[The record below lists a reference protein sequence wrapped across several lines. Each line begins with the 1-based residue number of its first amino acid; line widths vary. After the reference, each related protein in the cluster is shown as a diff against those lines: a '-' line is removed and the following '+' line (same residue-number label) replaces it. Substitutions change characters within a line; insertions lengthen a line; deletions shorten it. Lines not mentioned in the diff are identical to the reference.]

1 MNIVEAEMMERA
13 LNIEDTE
20 DAMDDSIDELDD
32 IAIGE
37 VEDEEQPASF
47 SEESSQSQ
55 VPADSD
61 RVDEKTDPVSLY
73 LRDIGSTPVL
83 TREREVQLGMQ
94 MEQGLEEYLDSVIA
108 SPYAVRQV
116 LQLAEEIK
124 SNVTPLGRVLMAG
137 DDGEAFDEAV
147 ERRRFLKGVTV
158 LRGLVR
164 EKKRIQAELG
174 RKKTSQ
180 KRRVALEA
188 DLARKETRIVDTVK
202 GLRLSKEW
210 IDDIGEELKE
220 SHRTIVKLQAR
231 ARSHTRGNAAKQ
243 IAEELKAVED
253 AHECSA
259 DDIARQVEAIT
270 AAEFKASSAKKILI
284 EANLRLVVSLA
295 KKYGNRGLQFLDLIQ
310 EGNVG
315 LMRAAEK
322 FDYRLGYRFSTYAG
336 WWIRQSITR
345 GIIDSAPTIRIPVHM
360 IETRNKLIRAHR
372 SLHRKLGRD
381 PQPDEV
387 AAEMGLTA
395 DEIRRLMR
403 IVKEPVS
410 LETPMGDDEE
420 SRLGDFVEDKHIPKP
435 LEQTIHANLRDKVKR
450 VLATL
455 PPREEAV
462 LRFRFGIGEVRD
474 YTLEELGERFSLTR
488 ERIRQIEQRALR
500 KLRTAVAGLNL
511 QD

>member
-1 MNIVEAEMMERA
+1 MMERA

-20 DAMDDSIDELDD
+20 EAMDDSIDELDD
-32 IAIGE
+32 ISIGE
-37 VEDEEQPASF
+37 VEEEERSASF
-47 SEESSQSQ
+47 SEGSPQSP
-55 VPADSD
+55 VPVDSD

-73 LRDIGSTPVL
+73 LRDIGSTPLL

-94 MEQGLEEYLDSVIA
+94 MEQGQDEYIASVLA
-108 SPYAVRQV
+108 SPYTVRRV
-116 LQLAEEIK
+116 LDLAERIK
-124 SNVTPLGRVLMAG
+124 KNETGLDRVLMLD
-137 DDGEAFDEAV
+137 DDGTAFDETT
-147 ERRRFLKGVTV
+147 ERRRFLKGINV
-158 LRGLVR
+158 LRGLVEDQRRIRR
-164 EKKRIQAELG
+164 EIARKR
-174 RKKTSQ
+174 TSQ
-180 KRRVALEA
+180 KRRVVLEA
-188 DLARKETRIVDTVK
+188 DLGKKENRIIDSVK

-210 IDDIGEELKE
+210 IDEVGETLKE
-220 SHRTIVKLQAR
+220 SHRAIVELREQAR
-231 ARSHTRGNAAKQ
+231 THTRGNAAKR
-243 IAEELKAVED
+243 IAAGIQAVED
-253 AHECSA
+253 ALETTA
-259 DDIARQVEAIT
+259 ADIACQVEAID
-270 AAEFKASSAKKILI
+270 AAEYKASSAKKVLI

-372 SLHRKLGRD
+372 SLHRKLGRE

-387 AAEMGLTA
+387 ATEMGLTT

-420 SRLGDFVEDKHIPKP
+420 SRLGDFVEDKHISKP
-435 LEQTIHANLRDKVKR
+435 LDQTIHANLRDKVKR

-500 KLRTAVAGLNL
+500 KLRTAVAELNL

>member
-1 MNIVEAEMMERA
+1 
-13 LNIEDTE
+13 
-20 DAMDDSIDELDD
+20 MDDSIDELDD
-32 IAIGE
+32 IPMGE
-37 VEDEEQPASF
+37 VEDEEQAASF
-47 SEESSQSQ
+47 SEESPQSP
-55 VPADSD
+55 VPVDSD
-61 RVDEKTDPVSLY
+61 RMDEKTDPVSLY
-73 LRDIGSTPVL
+73 LRDIGSTPLL
-83 TREREVQLGMQ
+83 TREREVQLGKQ
-94 MEQGLEEYLDSVIA
+94 MEQGQEEYIDSVIA
-108 SPYAVRQV
+108 SPLALRRV
-116 LQLAEEIK
+116 LDLAEEVK
-124 SNVTPLGRVLMAG
+124 KNETSLERVLMAG
-137 DDGEAFDEAV
+137 DDGEAFDMGV
-147 ERRRFLKGVTV
+147 ERPRFRKGVAD
-158 LRGLVR
+158 LRRLVR
-164 EKKRIQAELG
+164 ERQRMQAELA
-174 RKKTSQ
+174 RKRTSQ
-180 KRRVALEA
+180 KRRKELETALGKKRA
-188 DLARKETRIVDTVK
+188 RIVAAMK

-210 IDDIGEELKE
+210 IDDVAASLKE
-220 SHRTIVKLQAR
+220 SHRTIVKLREQAR
-231 ARSHTRGNAAKQ
+231 IHTRGNAAERAA
-243 IAEELKAVED
+243 AEWKAVEN
-253 AHECSA
+253 ATGSSA
-259 DDIARQVEAIT
+259 EEVARHVAAIN
-270 AAEFKASSAKKILI
+270 AAEFKASSAKKVLI

-372 SLHRKLGRD
+372 SLHRKLGRE

-387 AAEMGLTA
+387 AAEMGLTT

-420 SRLGDFVEDKHIPKP
+420 SRLGDFVEDKHVPKP

-500 KLRTAVAGLNL
+500 KLRSAVAGLNL
-511 QD
+511 QE

>member
-1 MNIVEAEMMERA
+1 MMERA
-13 LNIEDTE
+13 LNIEDNE

-37 VEDEEQPASF
+37 VDEEEQPANF
-47 SEESSQSQ
+47 SEESSPSQ
-55 VPADSD
+55 VPVDND
-61 RVDEKTDPVSLY
+61 RVDDKTDPVSLY
-73 LRDIGSTPVL
+73 LRDIGSTPLL

-94 MEQGLEEYLDSVIA
+94 MEEGQEEYIASVIA
-108 SPYAVRQV
+108 APYTVRRV
-116 LQLAEEIK
+116 LDLAEEVKRNEI
-124 SNVTPLGRVLMAG
+124 PLSRVLVAG
-137 DDGEAFDEAV
+137 DDGEAFDETA

-164 EKKRIQAELG
+164 ERERMQAEMA
-174 RKKTSQ
+174 RKRTSQ
-180 KRRVALEA
+180 KRRAALTV
-188 DLARKETRIVDTVK
+188 DLDKKRVRIIDTVK

-210 IDDIGEELKE
+210 IDDIGVSLKE
-220 SHRTIVKLQAR
+220 SHQTLVELARQASTH
-231 ARSHTRGNAAKQ
+231 ARGNAAKR
-243 IAEELKAVED
+243 ISADIEAVEVSLGST
-253 AHECSA
+253 AA
-259 DDIARQVEAIT
+259 DIASQVQAIT
-270 AAEFKASSAKKILI
+270 AAEYKAASAKKILI

-372 SLHRKLGRD
+372 SLHRKLGRE

-420 SRLGDFVEDKHIPKP
+420 SRLGDFVEDKHVPKP
-435 LEQTIHANLRDKVKR
+435 LEETIHANLRDKVKKA
-450 VLATL
+450 LATL

-462 LRFRFGIGEVRD
+462 LRYRFGIGEVRD

-500 KLRTAVAGLNL
+500 KLRTTVAGFNL

>member
-1 MNIVEAEMMERA
+1 MMERA

-32 IAIGE
+32 VAINE

-47 SEESSQSQ
+47 SEESAPSQ
-55 VPADSD
+55 VPVDSD

-73 LRDIGSTPVL
+73 LRDIGSTPLL

-94 MEQGLEEYLDSVIA
+94 MEQGQEEYIDSVIA
-108 SPYAVRQV
+108 SPFTVRQV
-116 LQLAEEIK
+116 LDLAEEIK
-124 SNVTPLGRVLMAG
+124 RNETPLDRVLMAG

-164 EKKRIQAELG
+164 ERKRIQAELG

-180 KRRVALEA
+180 KRRATLEV
-188 DLARKETRIVDTVK
+188 DLAKKQTRIIDVVK
-202 GLRLSKEW
+202 ALRLSKEW
-210 IDDIGEELKE
+210 IDDIGTDLKE
-220 SHRTIVKLQAR
+220 SHRTVVTLQAQ
-231 ARSHTRGNAAKQ
+231 AHSHTRGNAAKQ
-243 IAEELKAVED
+243 VAAEIKAIED
-253 AHECSA
+253 AHESSA
-259 DDIARQVEAIT
+259 EDLARQVEAIT
-270 AAEFKASSAKKILI
+270 EAEFKASSAKKILI

-336 WWIRQSITR
+336 WWIRPSITR

-387 AAEMGLTA
+387 AAEMGLTT

-435 LEQTIHANLRDKVKR
+435 LEQTIHANLRDRVKKY
-450 VLATL
+450 LATL

-500 KLRTAVAGLNL
+500 KLRTAVGLDL

>member
-1 MNIVEAEMMERA
+1 MMERA

-32 IAIGE
+32 VAINE

-47 SEESSQSQ
+47 SEESAPSH
-55 VPADSD
+55 VPVDSD

-73 LRDIGSTPVL
+73 LRDIGSTPLL

-94 MEQGLEEYLDSVIA
+94 MEQGQEEYIDSVIA
-108 SPYAVRQV
+108 SPFTVRQV
-116 LQLAEEIK
+116 LDLAEEIK
-124 SNVTPLGRVLMAG
+124 RNETPLDRVLMAG
-137 DDGEAFDEAV
+137 DDGEAFDEAI

-164 EKKRIQAELG
+164 ERQRIQAELG
-174 RKKTSQ
+174 RKRTSQ
-180 KRRVALEA
+180 KRRVTLEA
-188 DLARKETRIVDTVK
+188 DLAKKQTRIIDTVK
-202 GLRLSKEW
+202 ALRLSKEW
-210 IDDIGEELKE
+210 IDDIGANLKE
-220 SHRTIVKLQAR
+220 SHRTVVKLQAQ

-243 IAEELKAVED
+243 IAAEITAIEN
-253 AHECSA
+253 AHESSA
-259 DDIARQVEAIT
+259 EDLARQVEAIT
-270 AAEFKASSAKKILI
+270 EAEFKASSAKKILI

-387 AAEMGLTA
+387 AVEMGLTTE
-395 DEIRRLMR
+395 EIRRLMR

-435 LEQTIHANLRDKVKR
+435 LEQTIHANLRDRVKKY
-450 VLATL
+450 LATL

-500 KLRTAVAGLNL
+500 KLRTAVGPDL

>member
-1 MNIVEAEMMERA
+1 MMERA

-20 DAMDDSIDELDD
+20 DAMEDSIELDD
-32 IAIGE
+32 ISIGE
-37 VEDEEQPASF
+37 VEEEERTATF
-47 SEESSQSQ
+47 SEEAPQSQ
-55 VPADSD
+55 APVDND

-73 LRDIGSTPVL
+73 LRDIGSTPLL

-94 MEQGLEEYLDSVIA
+94 MEQGQEEYIASVIA
-108 SPYAVRQV
+108 SPYTVRRV
-116 LQLAEEIK
+116 LALAEEIK
-124 SNVTPLGRVLMAG
+124 RNETRLERVLMVDG
-137 DDGEAFDEAV
+137 DGEGFDETT
-147 ERRRFLKGVTV
+147 ERRRFLKGITV

-164 EKKRIQAELG
+164 DQQRMQAEIA

-180 KRRVALEA
+180 KRRAILET
-188 DLARKETRIVDTVK
+188 DLGKKETRITDTVK
-202 GLRLSKEW
+202 GLRLSKDW
-210 IDDIGEELKE
+210 IDDVGETLKE
-220 SHRTIVKLQAR
+220 SHRAIVELQGEAR
-231 ARSHTRGNAAKQ
+231 THTRGNAAKR
-243 IAEELKAVED
+243 IAEQIQAVEG
-253 AHECSA
+253 ALESSA
-259 DDIARQVEAIT
+259 ADIARQVEAIA
-270 AAEFKASSAKKILI
+270 AAEYKASSAKKVLI

-372 SLHRKLGRD
+372 SLHRKLGRE

-387 AAEMGLTA
+387 ATEMGLTT

-420 SRLGDFVEDKHIPKP
+420 SRLGDFVEDKHIARP
-435 LEQTIHANLRDKVKR
+435 LDQTIHANLRDKVKR

-500 KLRTAVAGLNL
+500 KLRTAVVGLNL

>member
-1 MNIVEAEMMERA
+1 MMERA

-32 IAIGE
+32 ISMGE
-37 VEDEEQPASF
+37 VEEEERSASF
-47 SEESSQSQ
+47 SEESPQSP
-55 VPADSD
+55 VPVDSD

-73 LRDIGSTPVL
+73 LRDIGSTPLL

-94 MEQGLEEYLDSVIA
+94 MEQGQDEYIASVLA
-108 SPYAVRQV
+108 SPYTVRRV
-116 LQLAEEIK
+116 LDLAERVKKNE
-124 SNVTPLGRVLMAG
+124 TGLDRVLMLD
-137 DDGEAFDEAV
+137 DDGAAFDETI
-147 ERRRFLKGVTV
+147 ERRRFLKGINA
-158 LRGLVR
+158 LRGLVEDR
-164 EKKRIQAELG
+164 KRIRKELA
-174 RKKTSQ
+174 RKRTSQ
-180 KRRVALEA
+180 KRRAVLEA
-188 DLARKETRIVDTVK
+188 DLGKKENRIIDAVK

-210 IDDIGEELKE
+210 IDEVGETLKE
-220 SHRTIVKLQAR
+220 SHRAIVELQEQAR
-231 ARSHTRGNAAKQ
+231 THTRGNAAKR
-243 IAEELKAVED
+243 IAAEIQAVED
-253 AHECSA
+253 ALESSA
-259 DDIARQVEAIT
+259 ADIACQVEGIN
-270 AAEFKASSAKKILI
+270 AAEYKASSAKRVLI

-372 SLHRKLGRD
+372 SLHRKLGRE

-387 AAEMGLTA
+387 AIEMGLTT

-420 SRLGDFVEDKHIPKP
+420 SRLGDFVEDKHIAKP
-435 LEQTIHANLRDKVKR
+435 LDQTIHANLRDKVKR

-500 KLRTAVAGLNL
+500 KLRTAVAELNL

>member
-1 MNIVEAEMMERA
+1 MERA

-20 DAMDDSIDELDD
+20 DAMDDSIDEIDD
-32 IAIGE
+32 VAIGE
-37 VEDEEQPASF
+37 VEDEEQTASF
-47 SEESSQSQ
+47 SEESPPSQAPVESER
-55 VPADSD
+55 A
-61 RVDEKTDPVSLY
+61 DEKTDPVSLY
-73 LRDIGSTPVL
+73 LRDIGSTPLL

-94 MEQGLEEYLDSVIA
+94 MEQGQAEYIDSVIA
-108 SPYAVRQV
+108 SPFAFRRV
-116 LQLAEEIK
+116 LDLAEEIK
-124 SNVTPLGRVLMAG
+124 GNETPLDRVLMAG
-137 DDGEAFDEAV
+137 DDKEAFDETI

-158 LRGLVR
+158 LRGLVK
-164 EKKRIQAELG
+164 EQKRIQGEIALK
-174 RKKTSQ
+174 RTSQ
-180 KRRVALEA
+180 KRRGTLEA
-188 DLARKETRIVDTVK
+188 DLIKKQTRIIDAVK
-202 GLRLSKEW
+202 ALHLSKEW
-210 IDDIGEELKE
+210 IDDIGENLKE
-220 SHRTIVKLQAR
+220 SHRTIGRLQAQ
-231 ARSHTRGNAAKQ
+231 ARSHTRGNLAKQ
-243 IAEELKAVED
+243 IAAEMEAIEE
-253 AHECSA
+253 AHESSA
-259 DDIARQVEAIT
+259 ADIARQVAAIT
-270 AAEFKASSAKKILI
+270 AAEYKASSAKKILI

-387 AAEMGLTA
+387 AAEMGLTT

>member
-1 MNIVEAEMMERA
+1 MMERA

-20 DAMDDSIDELDD
+20 DAMEDSIELDD
-32 IAIGE
+32 ISIGE
-37 VEDEEQPASF
+37 VEEEERTATF
-47 SEESSQSQ
+47 SEEAPQSQ
-55 VPADSD
+55 TPVDND

-73 LRDIGSTPVL
+73 LRDIGSTPLL

-94 MEQGLEEYLDSVIA
+94 MEQGQEEYIASVIA
-108 SPYAVRQV
+108 SPYTVRRV
-116 LQLAEEIK
+116 LALAEEIK
-124 SNVTPLGRVLMAG
+124 RNETRLERVLMVDG
-137 DDGEAFDEAV
+137 DGEGFDETT
-147 ERRRFLKGVTV
+147 ERRRFLKGITV

-164 EKKRIQAELG
+164 DQQRMQAEIA

-180 KRRVALEA
+180 KRRAILET
-188 DLARKETRIVDTVK
+188 DLGKKETRITDTVK
-202 GLRLSKEW
+202 GLRLSKDW
-210 IDDIGEELKE
+210 IDDVGETLKE
-220 SHRTIVKLQAR
+220 SHRAIVELQGEAR
-231 ARSHTRGNAAKQ
+231 THTRGNAAKR
-243 IAEELKAVED
+243 IAEQIQAVEG
-253 AHECSA
+253 ALESSA
-259 DDIARQVEAIT
+259 ADIARQVEAIA
-270 AAEFKASSAKKILI
+270 AAEYKASSAKKVLI

-372 SLHRKLGRD
+372 SLHRKLGRE

-387 AAEMGLTA
+387 ATEMGLTT

-420 SRLGDFVEDKHIPKP
+420 SRLGDFVEDKHIARP
-435 LEQTIHANLRDKVKR
+435 LDQTIHANLRDKVKR

-500 KLRTAVAGLNL
+500 KLRTAVVGLNL

>member
-1 MNIVEAEMMERA
+1 MMERA

-20 DAMDDSIDELDD
+20 DAMDDSIGELDD

-37 VEDEEQPASF
+37 VEEEEQPATF
-47 SEESSQSQ
+47 PEESSPAQ
-55 VPADSD
+55 VPVDTE
-61 RVDEKTDPVSLY
+61 RVDDKTDPVSLY
-73 LRDIGSTPVL
+73 LRDIGSTPLL

-94 MEQGLEEYLDSVIA
+94 MEEGQDEYVASVIA
-108 SPYAVRQV
+108 APYTVQRV
-116 LQLAEEIK
+116 LDLAEKIK
-124 SNVTPLGRVLMAG
+124 ADETPLNRVLMAG
-137 DDGEAFDEAV
+137 DDGEAFDETA

-158 LRGLVR
+158 MRGLVR
-164 EKKRIQAELG
+164 ERERMQAEMA
-174 RKKTSQ
+174 RKRTSQ
-180 KRRVALEA
+180 KRRAALA
-188 DLARKETRIVDTVK
+188 VDLDKKCARVIDTVK
-202 GLRLSKEW
+202 GLRLAKEW
-210 IDDIGEELKE
+210 IDEVGVSLKE
-220 SHRTIVKLQAR
+220 SHRTLSELAER
-231 ARSHTRGNAAKQ
+231 ARTHTRGSAAKR
-243 IAEELKAVED
+243 IAAEIEAVE
-253 AHECSA
+253 ESLGSSA
-259 DDIARQVEAIT
+259 ADIARQVEAIT
-270 AAEFKASSAKKILI
+270 AAEHKAASAKKILI

-372 SLHRKLGRD
+372 SLHRKLGRE
-381 PQPDEV
+381 PQPDEL
-387 AAEMGLTA
+387 ATEMGQTA
-395 DEIRRLMR
+395 EEIRRLMR

-420 SRLGDFVEDKHIPKP
+420 SRLGDFVEDKHVPKP
-435 LEQTIHANLRDKVKR
+435 LDETIQANLRDKVKKA
-450 VLATL
+450 LATL

-462 LRFRFGIGEVRD
+462 LRYRFGIGEVRD

-500 KLRTAVAGLNL
+500 KLRATVSGLNL
-511 QD
+511 DD

>member
-1 MNIVEAEMMERA
+1 MEDSMDQLDNIPMEEIDEETEIVSFTDESAQEQTTTEAER
-13 LNIEDTE
+13 L
-20 DAMDDSIDELDD
+20 
-32 IAIGE
+32 
-37 VEDEEQPASF
+37 
-47 SEESSQSQ
+47 
-55 VPADSD
+55 
-61 RVDEKTDPVSLY
+61 DEKTDPVSLY
-73 LRDIGSTPVL
+73 LRDIGSTPLL

-94 MEQGLEEYLDSVIA
+94 MEEGQQEYVNCVISSPIALQRVLALGESIKKDPTILGEVLE
-108 SPYAVRQV
+108 
-116 LQLAEEIK
+116 AEE
-124 SNVTPLGRVLMAG
+124 G
-137 DDGEAFDEAV
+137 DVVDEEV
-147 ERRRFLKGVTV
+147 ERRRFLKSIATLRAVIRSTDRMKAELAQTRLPQKRESALEV
-158 LRGLVR
+158 SFAKKREKLTETIRGL
-164 EKKRIQAELG
+164 
-174 RKKTSQ
+174 
-180 KRRVALEA
+180 
-188 DLARKETRIVDTVK
+188 
-202 GLRLSKEW
+202 GLCRAW
-210 IDDIGEELKE
+210 IDNIADVLKE
-220 SHRTIVKLQAR
+220 SHKTLVELERTRRTR
-231 ARSHTRGNAAKQ
+231 ARGAARIRIDEDIKRIEAELEASAQ
-243 IAEELKAVED
+243 EIAGVVK
-253 AHECSA
+253 S
-259 DDIARQVEAIT
+259 IG
-270 AAEFKASSAKKILI
+270 AAEAKASSAKKILI

-372 SLHRKLGRD
+372 SLHRKLGRE

-387 AAEMGLTA
+387 ATEMGLTTE
-395 DEIRRLMR
+395 EIRRLMR

-420 SRLGDFVEDKHIPKP
+420 SRLGDFVEDKHIAKP
-435 LEQTIHANLRDKVKR
+435 LDETIHSNLRDKVKR

-500 KLRTAVAGLNL
+500 KLRTAAVGLNL
-511 QD
+511 HG

>member
-1 MNIVEAEMMERA
+1 MMERA

-32 IAIGE
+32 VAINE

-47 SEESSQSQ
+47 SEESAPSQ
-55 VPADSD
+55 VPVDSD

-73 LRDIGSTPVL
+73 LRDIGSTPLL

-94 MEQGLEEYLDSVIA
+94 MEQGQEEYIDSVIA
-108 SPYAVRQV
+108 SPFTVRQV
-116 LQLAEEIK
+116 LDLAEEIK
-124 SNVTPLGRVLMAG
+124 RNETPLDRVLMAG

-164 EKKRIQAELG
+164 ERKRIQAELG

-180 KRRVALEA
+180 KRRVTLEA
-188 DLARKETRIVDTVK
+188 DLAKKQTRIIDVVK
-202 GLRLSKEW
+202 ALRLSKEW
-210 IDDIGEELKE
+210 IDDIGTDLKE
-220 SHRTIVKLQAR
+220 SHRTVVTLRAQAH
-231 ARSHTRGNAAKQ
+231 SHTRGNAARQ
-243 IAEELKAVED
+243 VAAEIKAIED
-253 AHECSA
+253 AHESSA
-259 DDIARQVEAIT
+259 EDLARQVEAIT
-270 AAEFKASSAKKILI
+270 EAEFKASSAKKILI

-387 AAEMGLTA
+387 AAEMGLTT

-435 LEQTIHANLRDKVKR
+435 LEQTIHANLRDRVKKY
-450 VLATL
+450 LATL

-500 KLRTAVAGLNL
+500 KLRTAVGLDL

>member
-1 MNIVEAEMMERA
+1 
-13 LNIEDTE
+13 
-20 DAMDDSIDELDD
+20 MDDSIEQFDNISMDEMDD
-32 IAIGE
+32 DSE
-37 VEDEEQPASF
+37 VASF
-47 SEESSQSQ
+47 TDESSQDQ
-55 VPADSD
+55 TPVETE
-61 RVDEKTDPVSLY
+61 RLDEKTDPVSLY
-73 LRDIGSTPVL
+73 LRDIGSTPLL

-94 MEQGLEEYLDSVIA
+94 MEEGQQEYVTSVIS
-108 SPYAVRQV
+108 SPIALR
-116 LQLAEEIK
+116 
-124 SNVTPLGRVLMAG
+124 RVLELGESIKKDATILKDLIET
-137 DDGEAFDEAV
+137 DDGEVVDEEA
-147 ERRRFLKGVTV
+147 ERRRFLKSITALKVTTKAAERV
-158 LRGLVR
+158 
-164 EKKRIQAELG
+164 QAELASK
-174 RKKTSQ
+174 RTSQ
-180 KRRVALEA
+180 KRRETLE
-188 DLARKETRIVDTVK
+188 LN
-202 GLRLSKEW
+202 LSKKQEKVVENILGMGLSKAW
-210 IDDIGEELKE
+210 IDKVAEEIKTSHSRLAKLKQSSRSRARGAAKKQIEEELQQIETDLE
-220 SHRTIVKLQAR
+220 SSVSEIEGYVR
-231 ARSHTRGNAAKQ
+231 AIEAAEGKASAAKQ
-243 IAEELKAVED
+243 
-253 AHECSA
+253 
-259 DDIARQVEAIT
+259 
-270 AAEFKASSAKKILI
+270 ILI

-372 SLHRKLGRD
+372 SLHRKLGRE

-387 AAEMGLTA
+387 ASEMGLTT

-420 SRLGDFVEDKHIPKP
+420 SRLGDFVEDKHIAKP
-435 LEQTIHANLRDKVKR
+435 LDETIHSNLRDKVKR

-500 KLRTAVAGLNL
+500 KLRTAAVGLNL
-511 QD
+511 QE

>member
-1 MNIVEAEMMERA
+1 MMERA

-20 DAMDDSIDELDD
+20 DAMEDSIELDD
-32 IAIGE
+32 ISIGE
-37 VEDEEQPASF
+37 VEEEERTATF
-47 SEESSQSQ
+47 SEEAPQSQ
-55 VPADSD
+55 APVDND

-73 LRDIGSTPVL
+73 LRDIGSTPLL

-94 MEQGLEEYLDSVIA
+94 MEQGQEEYIASVIA
-108 SPYAVRQV
+108 SPYTVRRV
-116 LQLAEEIK
+116 LALAEEIK
-124 SNVTPLGRVLMAG
+124 RNETRLERVLMVDG
-137 DDGEAFDEAV
+137 DGEGFDETT
-147 ERRRFLKGVTV
+147 ERRRFLKGITV

-164 EKKRIQAELG
+164 DQQRMQAEIA
-174 RKKTSQ
+174 RKRTSQ
-180 KRRVALEA
+180 KRRAILET
-188 DLARKETRIVDTVK
+188 DLGKKETRITDTVK
-202 GLRLSKEW
+202 GLRLSKDW
-210 IDDIGEELKE
+210 IDDVGETLKE
-220 SHRTIVKLQAR
+220 SHRAIVELQGEAR
-231 ARSHTRGNAAKQ
+231 THTRGNAAKR
-243 IAEELKAVED
+243 IAEQIQAVEG
-253 AHECSA
+253 ALESSA
-259 DDIARQVEAIT
+259 ADIARQVEAIA
-270 AAEFKASSAKKILI
+270 AAEYKASSAKKVLI

-372 SLHRKLGRD
+372 SLHRKLGRE

-387 AAEMGLTA
+387 ATEMGLTT

-420 SRLGDFVEDKHIPKP
+420 SRLGDFVEDKHIARP
-435 LEQTIHANLRDKVKR
+435 LDQTIHANLRDKVKR

-500 KLRTAVAGLNL
+500 KLRTAVVGLNL

>member
-1 MNIVEAEMMERA
+1 M
-13 LNIEDTE
+13 
-20 DAMDDSIDELDD
+20 
-32 IAIGE
+32 
-37 VEDEEQPASF
+37 
-47 SEESSQSQ
+47 
-55 VPADSD
+55 
-61 RVDEKTDPVSLY
+61 KTLH
-73 LRDIGSTPVL
+73 
-83 TREREVQLGMQ
+83 
-94 MEQGLEEYLDSVIA
+94 
-108 SPYAVRQV
+108 
-116 LQLAEEIK
+116 
-124 SNVTPLGRVLMAG
+124 
-137 DDGEAFDEAV
+137 
-147 ERRRFLKGVTV
+147 
-158 LRGLVR
+158 
-164 EKKRIQAELG
+164 
-174 RKKTSQ
+174 
-180 KRRVALEA
+180 
-188 DLARKETRIVDTVK
+188 
-202 GLRLSKEW
+202 LSKEW
-210 IDDIGEELKE
+210 IDDIGTNLKE
-220 SHRTIVKLQAR
+220 SHRTMVRLQAE
-231 ARSHTRGNAAKQ
+231 ARSHTRGNAARQ
-243 IAEELKAVED
+243 IAAEMAAIEEARES
-253 AHECSA
+253 SA
-259 DDIARQVEAIT
+259 ADLARQVAAIA

-387 AAEMGLTA
+387 AAEMGLTT

-420 SRLGDFVEDKHIPKP
+420 SRLGDFVEDKHIAKP

-500 KLRTAVAGLNL
+500 KLRSAVAGLNI

>member
-1 MNIVEAEMMERA
+1 MMERA

-20 DAMDDSIDELDD
+20 DAMDESIDELDD
-32 IAIGE
+32 IPISE
-37 VEDEEQPASF
+37 VGDEGQSASL
-47 SEESSQSQ
+47 SEEPSPSQ
-55 VPADSD
+55 VPAESE

-73 LRDIGSTPVL
+73 LRDIGSTPLL

-94 MEQGLEEYLDSVIA
+94 MEQGQEEYIDSVIA
-108 SPYAVRQV
+108 SPFTVRQV
-116 LQLAEEIK
+116 IDLAEAVKKNE
-124 SNVTPLGRVLMAG
+124 TPVDSVLMAG
-137 DDGEAFDEAV
+137 DDGEAFDETI
-147 ERRRFLKGVTV
+147 ERRRFLRGVTV
-158 LRGLVR
+158 VRRLVR
-164 EKKRIQAELG
+164 EQQKIQGEIRL
-174 RKKTSQ
+174 KKTSQ
-180 KRRVALEA
+180 KRRTALAA
-188 DLARKETRIVDTVK
+188 DLAKKEARISDTVK
-202 GLRLSKEW
+202 ALRLAKEW
-210 IDDIGEELKE
+210 IDEIGTDLKE
-220 SHRTIVKLQAR
+220 SHQTIVKLQEQ
-231 ARSHTRGNAAKQ
+231 ARSRTRGNAAKQ
-243 IAEELKAVED
+243 TAAELKAIED
-253 AHECSA
+253 AHESSA

-270 AAEFKASSAKKILI
+270 AAEYKASSAKKILI

-360 IETRNKLIRAHR
+360 IETRNKLIRANR
-372 SLHRKLGRD
+372 SLHRKLGRE

-387 AAEMGLTA
+387 AVEMGLTT

-435 LEQTIHANLRDKVKR
+435 LEETIQANLRDKVTK
-450 VLATL
+450 VLASL

-462 LRFRFGIGEVRD
+462 LRYRFGIGEVRD
-474 YTLEELGERFSLTR
+474 YTLEELGDKFKLTR

-500 KLRTAVAGLNL
+500 KLRTAVTGLNL
-511 QD
+511 RD

>member
-1 MNIVEAEMMERA
+1 MIEMERA
-13 LNIEDTE
+13 AKVDETGDT
-20 DAMDDSIDELDD
+20 MDDSIEQFDSISMDDMDED
-32 IAIGE
+32 
-37 VEDEEQPASF
+37 
-47 SEESSQSQ
+47 SEISSYSDESSQEQ
-55 VPADSD
+55 NAVETE
-61 RVDEKTDPVSLY
+61 RLDEKTDPVSLY
-73 LRDIGSTPVL
+73 LRDIGSTPLL

-94 MEQGLEEYLDSVIA
+94 MEEGQQEYISSVIS
-108 SPYAVRQV
+108 SPVALR
-116 LQLAEEIK
+116 
-124 SNVTPLGRVLMAG
+124 RVLEL
-137 DDGEAFDEAV
+137 GEAIRKDAAVLSEVLESEDGQVFDEEV
-147 ERRRFLKGVTV
+147 ERRRFLKSVTA
-158 LRGLVR
+158 LKATARAAERARAELER
-164 EKKRIQAELG
+164 KRISQARKATLEANLAKKRKKLAEDILG
-174 RKKTSQ
+174 MGLSKAWIDTIADSLKQSHHRLVELKKTRARGS
-180 KRRVALEA
+180 
-188 DLARKETRIVDTVK
+188 ARKQV
-202 GLRLSKEW
+202 
-210 IDDIGEELKE
+210 EE
-220 SHRTIVKLQAR
+220 
-231 ARSHTRGNAAKQ
+231 
-243 IAEELKAVED
+243 
-253 AHECSA
+253 
-259 DDIARQVEAIT
+259 DIARIETELEASIEEIEACVEAIK
-270 AAEFKASSAKKILI
+270 AAETKASTAKKILI

-372 SLHRKLGRD
+372 SLHRKLGRE

-387 AAEMGLTA
+387 ASEMGLTT

-420 SRLGDFVEDKHIPKP
+420 SRLGDFVEDKHIAKP
-435 LEQTIHANLRDKVKR
+435 LDQTIHSNLRDKVKR

-500 KLRTAVAGLNL
+500 KLRTAAVGLNL
-511 QD
+511 HE

>member
-1 MNIVEAEMMERA
+1 M
-13 LNIEDTE
+13 
-20 DAMDDSIDELDD
+20 
-32 IAIGE
+32 G
-37 VEDEEQPASF
+37 
-47 SEESSQSQ
+47 
-55 VPADSD
+55 
-61 RVDEKTDPVSLY
+61 
-73 LRDIGSTPVL
+73 
-83 TREREVQLGMQ
+83 
-94 MEQGLEEYLDSVIA
+94 
-108 SPYAVRQV
+108 
-116 LQLAEEIK
+116 
-124 SNVTPLGRVLMAG
+124 
-137 DDGEAFDEAV
+137 
-147 ERRRFLKGVTV
+147 
-158 LRGLVR
+158 
-164 EKKRIQAELG
+164 
-174 RKKTSQ
+174 
-180 KRRVALEA
+180 
-188 DLARKETRIVDTVK
+188 
-202 GLRLSKEW
+202 LSKAW
-210 IDDIGEELKE
+210 ID
-220 SHRTIVKLQAR
+220 
-231 ARSHTRGNAAKQ
+231 Q
-243 IAEELKAVED
+243 IAEKLKQSHYQMVEFKHNSRARGGARKQIEEDIQKIETEL
-253 AHECSA
+253 
-259 DDIARQVEAIT
+259 EAS
-270 AAEFKASSAKKILI
+270 AAEIGECIAAIEAAEAKASSAKKILI

-372 SLHRKLGRD
+372 SLHRKLGRE

-387 AAEMGLTA
+387 ASEMGLTT

-420 SRLGDFVEDKHIPKP
+420 SRLGDFVEDKHIAKP
-435 LEQTIHANLRDKVKR
+435 LDQTIHSNLRDKVKR

-500 KLRTAVAGLNL
+500 KLRTAAVGLNL
-511 QD
+511 HE

>member
-1 MNIVEAEMMERA
+1 MMERA

-32 IAIGE
+32 ISMGE
-37 VEDEEQPASF
+37 VDDEERSSSF
-47 SEESSQSQ
+47 SEESPQSP
-55 VPADSD
+55 VPVDSD

-73 LRDIGSTPVL
+73 LRDIGSTPLL

-94 MEQGLEEYLDSVIA
+94 MEQGQEEYIASVIA
-108 SPYAVRQV
+108 SPYTVLRVLELGEQVRNNETG
-116 LQLAEEIK
+116 LD
-124 SNVTPLGRVLMAG
+124 RVLMV
-137 DDGEAFDEAV
+137 DDGGDGFDETT
-147 ERRRFLKGVTV
+147 ERRRFLKGITV
-158 LRGLVR
+158 LRGLVG
-164 EKKRIQAELG
+164 EQKRIRKELA
-174 RKKTSQ
+174 RKRLSQ
-180 KRRVALEA
+180 KRQAMLEA
-188 DLARKETRIVDTVK
+188 DLGKKRARIIDTVK
-202 GLRLSKEW
+202 GLRLSKDW
-210 IDDIGEELKE
+210 IDDVGANLKE
-220 SHRTIVKLQAR
+220 SHRTIVDLQDQAR
-231 ARSHTRGNAAKQ
+231 THTRGNAAKR
-243 IAEELKAVED
+243 IAAEIAAIEEALESPAV
-253 AHECSA
+253 
-259 DDIARQVEAIT
+259 DIAGQVEAID
-270 AAEFKASSAKKILI
+270 AAEYKASSAKKVLI

-372 SLHRKLGRD
+372 SLHRKLGRE

-387 AAEMGLTA
+387 ATEMGLTT

-420 SRLGDFVEDKHIPKP
+420 SRLGDFVEDKHIAKP
-435 LEQTIHANLRDKVKR
+435 LDQTIHANLRDKVKR

>member
-1 MNIVEAEMMERA
+1 MMERA

-20 DAMDDSIDELDD
+20 EAMDDSIDELDD
-32 IAIGE
+32 ISMGE
-37 VEDEEQPASF
+37 VDEEERSASF
-47 SEESSQSQ
+47 SEESQQSH
-55 VPADSD
+55 VPVDSD

-73 LRDIGSTPVL
+73 LRDIGSTPLL

-94 MEQGLEEYLDSVIA
+94 MEQGQEEYIASVIA
-108 SPYAVRQV
+108 SPYTV
-116 LQLAEEIK
+116 LRVLNLAERIK
-124 SNVTPLGRVLMAG
+124 SNETALDRVLMVE
-137 DDGEAFDEAV
+137 DDGDAFDEAI
-147 ERRRFLKGVTV
+147 ERRRFLKGITV
-158 LRGLVR
+158 LRGLVADQ
-164 EKKRIQAELG
+164 KRIRKELA
-174 RKKTSQ
+174 RKRISQ
-180 KRRVALEA
+180 KRQALLEA
-188 DLARKETRIVDTVK
+188 DLAKKQARINDAVK

-210 IDDIGEELKE
+210 IDDVGASLKE
-220 SHRTIVKLQAR
+220 SHRTIVDLQDQAR
-231 ARSHTRGNAAKQ
+231 THTRGNAAKR
-243 IAEELKAVED
+243 IADEIAAIEETLES
-253 AHECSA
+253 SA
-259 DDIARQVEAIT
+259 ADIAGQVAAIN
-270 AAEFKASSAKKILI
+270 AAEYKASSAKKVLI

-372 SLHRKLGRD
+372 SLHRKLGRE

-387 AAEMGLTA
+387 AEEMGLTT

-435 LEQTIHANLRDKVKR
+435 LDQTIHANLRDKVKR

>member
-1 MNIVEAEMMERA
+1 MMERA

-37 VEDEEQPASF
+37 VEEEEQPASF
-47 SEESSQSQ
+47 SEESPPSQ
-55 VPADSD
+55 VPVDSD

-73 LRDIGSTPVL
+73 LRDIGSTPLL

-94 MEQGLEEYLDSVIA
+94 MEQGQEEYIDSVIA
-108 SPYAVRQV
+108 SPFAVRQV
-116 LQLAEEIK
+116 LDLAEKIK
-124 SNVTPLGRVLMAG
+124 SNETPLDRVLMAG
-137 DDGEAFDEAV
+137 DDREAFDETA

-158 LRGLVR
+158 VRGLV
-164 EKKRIQAELG
+164 KDQQRIQGELA
-174 RKKTSQ
+174 RKRTSQ
-180 KRRVALEA
+180 KRRATLAVDLGKKQARLIDAVKALH
-188 DLARKETRIVDTVK
+188 
-202 GLRLSKEW
+202 LSKDW
-210 IDDIGEELKE
+210 IDDVGESLKE
-220 SHRTIVKLQAR
+220 SHRALARLQAQ
-231 ARSHTRGNAAKQ
+231 ARSHTRGNAARQ
-243 IAEELKAVED
+243 MAAEIEAIEE
-253 AHECSA
+253 ARGSSA
-259 DDIARQVEAIT
+259 ADIAGQVAAIT
-270 AAEFKASSAKKILI
+270 AAEYKASSAKKILI

-387 AAEMGLTA
+387 ATEMGLTT

-462 LRFRFGIGEVRD
+462 LRYRFGIGEVRD

-500 KLRTAVAGLNL
+500 KLRSAVAGLNL

>member
-1 MNIVEAEMMERA
+1 MMERA

-20 DAMDDSIDELDD
+20 EAMEDSIELDD
-32 IAIGE
+32 ISIGE
-37 VEDEEQPASF
+37 VEEEERTATF
-47 SEESSQSQ
+47 SEEAPQSQ
-55 VPADSD
+55 APVDND

-73 LRDIGSTPVL
+73 LRDIGSTPLL

-94 MEQGLEEYLDSVIA
+94 MEQGQEEYIASVIA
-108 SPYAVRQV
+108 SPYTVRRV
-116 LQLAEEIK
+116 LALAEEIK
-124 SNVTPLGRVLMAG
+124 RNETRLERVLMVDG
-137 DDGEAFDEAV
+137 DGEGFDETT
-147 ERRRFLKGVTV
+147 ERRRFLKGITV

-164 EKKRIQAELG
+164 DQQRMQAEIA
-174 RKKTSQ
+174 RKRTSQ
-180 KRRVALEA
+180 KRRAILETG
-188 DLARKETRIVDTVK
+188 LSKKETRITDTVK
-202 GLRLSKEW
+202 GLRLSKDW
-210 IDDIGEELKE
+210 IDDVGETLKE
-220 SHRTIVKLQAR
+220 SHRAIVELQGEAR
-231 ARSHTRGNAAKQ
+231 THTRGNAAKR
-243 IAEELKAVED
+243 IAEQIQAVEG
-253 AHECSA
+253 ALESSA
-259 DDIARQVEAIT
+259 ADIARQVEAIA
-270 AAEFKASSAKKILI
+270 AAEYKASSAKKVLI

-372 SLHRKLGRD
+372 SLHRKLGRE

-387 AAEMGLTA
+387 ATEMGLTT

-420 SRLGDFVEDKHIPKP
+420 SRLGDFVEDKHIARP
-435 LEQTIHANLRDKVKR
+435 LDQTIHANLRDKVKR

-500 KLRTAVAGLNL
+500 KLRTAVVGLNL

>member
-1 MNIVEAEMMERA
+1 
-13 LNIEDTE
+13 LNTEDTDE
-20 DAMDDSIDELDD
+20 AMDESIDELDD
-32 IAIGE
+32 ISIGE
-37 VEDEEQPASF
+37 VEEEEQAESF
-47 SEESSQSQ
+47 PEESPQAQ
-55 VPADSD
+55 VQVDTERA
-61 RVDEKTDPVSLY
+61 DEKTDPVSLY
-73 LRDIGSTPVL
+73 LRDIGSTPLL

-94 MEQGLEEYLDSVIA
+94 MEQGQEEYIASVIA
-108 SPYAVRQV
+108 SPYTV
-116 LQLAEEIK
+116 LCVLVLAEQIK
-124 SNVTPLGRVLMAG
+124 KNETPLDRVLMVG
-137 DDGEAFDEAV
+137 DESDEFDETA
-147 ERRRFLKGVTV
+147 ERRRFLKGITV
-158 LRGLVR
+158 LRNLV
-164 EKKRIQAELG
+164 EDQKRIQKELT
-174 RKKTSQ
+174 RKRTSQ
-180 KRRVALEA
+180 KRRATLGVNLI
-188 DLARKETRIVDTVK
+188 KKQTRISDTVK

-210 IDDIGEELKE
+210 IDEISEKLKE
-220 SHRTIVKLQAR
+220 SYQAIVELQKR
-231 ARSHTRGNAAKQ
+231 ARTRTRGNTAKEIASEIQ
-243 IAEELKAVED
+243 IIENTLESPTAN
-253 AHECSA
+253 
-259 DDIARQVEAIT
+259 IAGQVEAIN
-270 AAEFKASSAKKILI
+270 AAEQKASSAKKVLI

-360 IETRNKLIRAHR
+360 IETRNKLIRANR
-372 SLHRKLGRD
+372 SLHRKLGRE

-387 AAEMGLTA
+387 ATEMGLTT

-420 SRLGDFVEDKHIPKP
+420 SRLGDFVEDKHISKP
-435 LEQTIHANLRDKVKR
+435 LDQTVHANLRDKVKKY
-450 VLATL
+450 LATL

-500 KLRTAVAGLNL
+500 KLRTAVGPDL

>member
-1 MNIVEAEMMERA
+1 MMERA

-20 DAMDDSIDELDD
+20 DAMEDSIELDD
-32 IAIGE
+32 ISIGE
-37 VEDEEQPASF
+37 VEEEERTATF
-47 SEESSQSQ
+47 SEEAPQSQ
-55 VPADSD
+55 APVDND

-73 LRDIGSTPVL
+73 LRDIGSTPLL

-94 MEQGLEEYLDSVIA
+94 MEQGQEEYIASVIA
-108 SPYAVRQV
+108 SPYTVRRV
-116 LQLAEEIK
+116 LALAEEIK
-124 SNVTPLGRVLMAG
+124 RNETRLERVLMVD
-137 DDGEAFDEAV
+137 DDGEGFDETT
-147 ERRRFLKGVTV
+147 ERRRFLKDITV
-158 LRGLVR
+158 LRGLIR
-164 EKKRIQAELG
+164 DQQRMQAEIA
-174 RKKTSQ
+174 RKRTSQ
-180 KRRVALEA
+180 KRRAILETG
-188 DLARKETRIVDTVK
+188 LSKKETRITDTVK

-210 IDDIGEELKE
+210 IDDVGETLKE
-220 SHRTIVKLQAR
+220 SHRAIVELQGEAR
-231 ARSHTRGNAAKQ
+231 THTRGNAAKR
-243 IAEELKAVED
+243 IAEQIQAVEG
-253 AHECSA
+253 ALESSA
-259 DDIARQVEAIT
+259 ADIARQVEAIA
-270 AAEFKASSAKKILI
+270 AAEYKASSAKKVLI

-372 SLHRKLGRD
+372 SLHRKLGRE

-387 AAEMGLTA
+387 ATEMGLTT

-420 SRLGDFVEDKHIPKP
+420 SRLGDFVEDKHIAKP
-435 LEQTIHANLRDKVKR
+435 LDQTIHANLRDKVKR

-500 KLRTAVAGLNL
+500 KLRTAVVGLNL

>member
-1 MNIVEAEMMERA
+1 MERA
-13 LNIEDTE
+13 LNIQDTE
-20 DAMDDSIDELDD
+20 EAMDDSIDELDD

-37 VEDEEQPASF
+37 VEDEEQPASL
-47 SEESSQSQ
+47 SEESSSSQ
-55 VPADSD
+55 VPADDD

-73 LRDIGSTPVL
+73 LRDIGSTPLL

-94 MEQGLEEYLDSVIA
+94 MEQGQAEYLDSVIA
-108 SPYAVRQV
+108 SPFAVLRV
-116 LQLAEEIK
+116 LKLAEEIK
-124 SNVTPLGRVLMAG
+124 SNAAPLDRVLMAG
-137 DDGEAFDEAV
+137 DAGEAFNETI
-147 ERRRFLKGVTV
+147 ERRRFLKGVTA
-158 LRGLVR
+158 LRALLR
-164 EKKRIQAELG
+164 DKKRIKGELG
-174 RKKTSQ
+174 RKRTSR

-188 DLARKETRIVDTVK
+188 DLVKKEARIVDTVK
-202 GLRLSKEW
+202 ALRLSKEW
-210 IDDIGEELKE
+210 IDDIGNHLKE
-220 SHRTIVKLQAR
+220 SHRNLVTLQAK
-231 ARSHTRGNAAKQ
+231 ARGRSRGNAARQ
-243 IAEELKAVED
+243 TAAEIAAIED
-253 AHECSA
+253 THESSA
-259 DDIARQVEAIT
+259 DDIARQVEAIA

-360 IETRNKLIRAHR
+360 IETRNKLIRANR
-372 SLHRKLGRD
+372 SLYRKLGRD

-387 AAEMGLTA
+387 AAEMGLTT

-410 LETPMGDDEE
+410 LETPMGDDDE
-420 SRLGDFVEDKHIPKP
+420 SRLGDFVEDKHILKP
-435 LEQTIHANLRDKVKR
+435 VEQTIHADLRDKVKR
-450 VLATL
+450 ELAKL

-500 KLRTAVAGLNL
+500 KLRTNMAVSGLNL

>member
-1 MNIVEAEMMERA
+1 MDETGDTMEDS
-13 LNIEDTE
+13 IEQFDGIS
-20 DAMDDSIDELDD
+20 MDDMD
-32 IAIGE
+32 
-37 VEDEEQPASF
+37 DEEIVSF
-47 SEESSQSQ
+47 SDESSQEQ
-55 VPADSD
+55 TTVETE
-61 RVDEKTDPVSLY
+61 RIDEKTDPVSLY
-73 LRDIGSTPVL
+73 LRDIGSTPLL

-94 MEQGLEEYLDSVIA
+94 MEEGQLEYVNGVISSPIALRRVLEYGESIRKDPTIPLTDI
-108 SPYAVRQV
+108 
-116 LQLAEEIK
+116 LEAEE
-124 SNVTPLGRVLMAG
+124 
-137 DDGEAFDEAV
+137 GEVVDEEV
-147 ERRRFLKGVTV
+147 ERRRFLKSIT
-158 LRGLVR
+158 GLKATAR
-164 EKKRIQAELG
+164 SMQRIEAELARKRI
-174 RKKTSQ
+174 SQ
-180 KRRVALEA
+180 KRKNTLEA
-188 DLARKETRIVDTVK
+188 NLAKKREKIAENICAMGLSKAWIDQIADSLKKSHHTLVELKHNYRTRARGAARKQIEEEVQRIETEFEASALAIEGFV
-202 GLRLSKEW
+202 
-210 IDDIGEELKE
+210 
-220 SHRTIVKLQAR
+220 RTI
-231 ARSHTRGNAAKQ
+231 
-243 IAEELKAVED
+243 E
-253 AHECSA
+253 
-259 DDIARQVEAIT
+259 
-270 AAEFKASSAKKILI
+270 AAEAKASSAKKILI

-372 SLHRKLGRD
+372 SLHRKLGRE

-387 AAEMGLTA
+387 ASEMGLTTE
-395 DEIRRLMR
+395 EIRRLMR

-420 SRLGDFVEDKHIPKP
+420 SRLGDFVEDKHIAKP
-435 LEQTIHANLRDKVKR
+435 LDQTIHSNLRDKVKR

-500 KLRTAVAGLNL
+500 KLRTAAVGLNL
-511 QD
+511 HE

>member
-1 MNIVEAEMMERA
+1 MMERA

-32 IAIGE
+32 VAINE

-47 SEESSQSQ
+47 SEESAPSQ
-55 VPADSD
+55 VPVDSD

-73 LRDIGSTPVL
+73 LRDIGSTPLL

-94 MEQGLEEYLDSVIA
+94 MEQGQEEYIDSVIA
-108 SPYAVRQV
+108 SPFTVRQV
-116 LQLAEEIK
+116 LDLAEEIK
-124 SNVTPLGRVLMAG
+124 RNETPLDRVLMAG

-164 EKKRIQAELG
+164 ERKRIQAELG

-180 KRRVALEA
+180 KRRGTLEA
-188 DLARKETRIVDTVK
+188 DLAKKQTRIIDVVK
-202 GLRLSKEW
+202 ALRLSKEW
-210 IDDIGEELKE
+210 IDDIGTDLKE
-220 SHRTIVKLQAR
+220 SHRTVVTLQAQ
-231 ARSHTRGNAAKQ
+231 AHSHTRGNAAKQ
-243 IAEELKAVED
+243 VAAEIKAIED
-253 AHECSA
+253 AHESSA
-259 DDIARQVEAIT
+259 EDLARQVEAIT
-270 AAEFKASSAKKILI
+270 EAEFKASSAKKILI

-387 AAEMGLTA
+387 AAEMGLTT

-435 LEQTIHANLRDKVKR
+435 LEQTIHANLRDRVKKY
-450 VLATL
+450 LATL

-500 KLRTAVAGLNL
+500 KLRTAVGLDL

>member
-1 MNIVEAEMMERA
+1 MQRA
-13 LNIEDTE
+13 LQVEETE
-20 DAMDDSIDELDD
+20 EILRSSMTELDD
-32 IAIGE
+32 ITIE
-37 VEDEEQPASF
+37 DIDEEAMLSF
-47 SEESSQSQ
+47 PDESSNDEDVELESE
-55 VPADSD
+55 
-61 RVDEKTDPVSLY
+61 RIDEKTDPVSLY
-73 LRDIGSTPVL
+73 LRDIGSTPLL
-83 TREREVQLGMQ
+83 TREREVELGQQ
-94 MEQGLEEYLDSVIA
+94 MESGQEEYVNSVVSSQIA
-108 SPYAVRQV
+108 LR
-116 LQLAEEIK
+116 
-124 SNVTPLGRVLMAG
+124 RVLEL
-137 DDGEAFDEAV
+137 GEDVKRRAVILRDVLVDPDEEKQFHEDE
-147 ERRRFLKGVTV
+147 ERRLFLRNMVS
-158 LRGLVR
+158 LRTHVKSR
-164 EKKRIQAELG
+164 DRMTAELK
-174 RKKTSQ
+174 RKRTSQ
-180 KRRVALEA
+180 KRRAKLSLE
-188 DLARKETRIVDTVK
+188 LAKKESQMVETIK
-202 GLRLSKEW
+202 SLRLSKSW
-210 IDDIGEELKE
+210 IDGIAESLKE
-220 SHRTIVKLQAR
+220 AVATVTRLETQLRKHP
-231 ARSHTRGNAAKQ
+231 RGNARKKLK
-243 IAEELKAVED
+243 EEID
-253 AHECSA
+253 AIETNLEA
-259 DDIARQVEAIT
+259 TVDEIKGQVRAIV
-270 AAEFKASSAKKILI
+270 AAESKASSAKKILI

-360 IETRNKLIRAHR
+360 IETRNKLVRAHR
-372 SLHRKLGRD
+372 SLHRKLGRE

-387 AAEMGLTA
+387 ALEMNLST

-420 SRLGDFVEDKHIPKP
+420 SRLGDFVEDKHIAKP
-435 LEQTIHANLRDKVKR
+435 VDQTIQSNLRDKVKK

-500 KLRTAVAGLNL
+500 KLRTAAVGLNL
-511 QD
+511 YD

>member
-1 MNIVEAEMMERA
+1 MMERA

-20 DAMDDSIDELDD
+20 EAMDDSIDELDD
-32 IAIGE
+32 ISMGE
-37 VEDEEQPASF
+37 VDEEERSASF
-47 SEESSQSQ
+47 SEESPQSH
-55 VPADSD
+55 VPVDSD

-73 LRDIGSTPVL
+73 LRDIGSTPLL

-94 MEQGLEEYLDSVIA
+94 MEQGQEEYIASVIA
-108 SPYAVRQV
+108 SPYTV
-116 LQLAEEIK
+116 LRVLNLAERIK
-124 SNVTPLGRVLMAG
+124 SNETALDRVLMVE
-137 DDGEAFDEAV
+137 DDGDAFDEAI
-147 ERRRFLKGVTV
+147 ERRRFLKGITV
-158 LRGLVR
+158 LRGLVADQ
-164 EKKRIQAELG
+164 KRIRKELA
-174 RKKTSQ
+174 RKRISQ
-180 KRRVALEA
+180 KRQALLEA
-188 DLARKETRIVDTVK
+188 DLAKKQARINDAVK

-210 IDDIGEELKE
+210 IDDVGASLKE
-220 SHRTIVKLQAR
+220 SHRTIVDLQEQAR
-231 ARSHTRGNAAKQ
+231 THTRGNAAKR
-243 IAEELKAVED
+243 IADEIAAIEETLES
-253 AHECSA
+253 SA
-259 DDIARQVEAIT
+259 ADIAGQVAAIN
-270 AAEFKASSAKKILI
+270 AAEYKASSAKKVLI

-372 SLHRKLGRD
+372 SLHRKLGRE

-387 AAEMGLTA
+387 AEEMGLTT

-435 LEQTIHANLRDKVKR
+435 LDQTIHANLRDKVKR

>member
-1 MNIVEAEMMERA
+1 MMERA

-20 DAMDDSIDELDD
+20 DAMEDSIELDD
-32 IAIGE
+32 ISIGE
-37 VEDEEQPASF
+37 VEEEERTATF
-47 SEESSQSQ
+47 SEEAPQSQ
-55 VPADSD
+55 APVDND

-73 LRDIGSTPVL
+73 LRDIGSTPLL

-94 MEQGLEEYLDSVIA
+94 MEQGQEEYIASVIA
-108 SPYAVRQV
+108 SPYTVRRV
-116 LQLAEEIK
+116 LALAEEIK
-124 SNVTPLGRVLMAG
+124 RNETRLERVLMVD
-137 DDGEAFDEAV
+137 DDGEGFDETT
-147 ERRRFLKGVTV
+147 ERRRFLKGITV

-164 EKKRIQAELG
+164 DQQRMQAEIA
-174 RKKTSQ
+174 RKRTSQ
-180 KRRVALEA
+180 KRRAILETG
-188 DLARKETRIVDTVK
+188 LSKKETRITDTVK

-210 IDDIGEELKE
+210 IDDVGETLKE
-220 SHRTIVKLQAR
+220 SHRAIVELQGEAR
-231 ARSHTRGNAAKQ
+231 THTRGNAAKR
-243 IAEELKAVED
+243 IAEQIQAVEG
-253 AHECSA
+253 ALESSA
-259 DDIARQVEAIT
+259 ADIARQVEAIA
-270 AAEFKASSAKKILI
+270 AAEYKASSAKKVLI

-372 SLHRKLGRD
+372 SLHRKLGRE

-387 AAEMGLTA
+387 ATEMGLTT

-420 SRLGDFVEDKHIPKP
+420 SRLGDFVEDKHIARP
-435 LEQTIHANLRDKVKR
+435 LDQTIHANLRDKVKR

-500 KLRTAVAGLNL
+500 KLRTAVVGLNL

>member
-1 MNIVEAEMMERA
+1 MMERA

-20 DAMDDSIDELDD
+20 DAMDDSIDEIDD
-32 IAIGE
+32 VAVAE
-37 VEDEEQPASF
+37 VEEEEQTSSF
-47 SEESSQSQ
+47 SEESPPSQ
-55 VPADSD
+55 VPVESE

-73 LRDIGSTPVL
+73 LRDIGSTPLL

-94 MEQGLEEYLDSVIA
+94 MEQGQEEYIDSVIA
-108 SPYAVRQV
+108 SPFAVRRV
-116 LQLAEEIK
+116 LDLAEAIK
-124 SNVTPLGRVLMAG
+124 RNETPLDRVLMAG
-137 DDGEAFDEAV
+137 DDKEAFDETI

-158 LRGLVR
+158 LRGLVKEQQR
-164 EKKRIQAELG
+164 IEGELALKR
-174 RKKTSQ
+174 TSQ
-180 KRRVALEA
+180 KRRGTLEA
-188 DLARKETRIVDTVK
+188 DLTKKQTRIIDAVK
-202 GLRLSKEW
+202 ALHLSKEW
-210 IDDIGEELKE
+210 IDDIGTNLKE
-220 SHRTIVKLQAR
+220 SHRTMVRLQAQ
-231 ARSHTRGNAAKQ
+231 ARNHTRGNAAKQ
-243 IAEELKAVED
+243 IAAEIEAIEEARES
-253 AHECSA
+253 SA
-259 DDIARQVEAIT
+259 ADLARQVAAIA

-387 AAEMGLTA
+387 AAEMGLTT

-420 SRLGDFVEDKHIPKP
+420 SRLGDFVEDKHIAKP

-500 KLRTAVAGLNL
+500 KLRSAVAGLNI

>member
-1 MNIVEAEMMERA
+1 MMERA

-20 DAMDDSIDELDD
+20 EAMDDSIDELDD
-32 IAIGE
+32 IPIGE
-37 VEDEEQPASF
+37 VEEEEQPASF
-47 SEESSQSQ
+47 SEESPASQ
-55 VPADSD
+55 VPVDSD

-73 LRDIGSTPVL
+73 LRDIGSTPLL

-94 MEQGLEEYLDSVIA
+94 MEQGQEEYIASVIA
-108 SPYAVRQV
+108 SPFAVRKV
-116 LQLAEEIK
+116 LDLAEEIK
-124 SNVTPLGRVLMAG
+124 SNETPLDRVLMAG
-137 DDGEAFDEAV
+137 DDREAFDETA

-158 LRGLVR
+158 VRGLL
-164 EKKRIQAELG
+164 KDQQRIQGELA
-174 RKKTSQ
+174 RKRTSQ
-180 KRRVALEA
+180 KRRVTLEA
-188 DLARKETRIVDTVK
+188 DLGKKQARIIEAVK
-202 GLRLSKEW
+202 ALHLSKDW
-210 IDDIGEELKE
+210 IDDVGENLKE
-220 SHRTIVKLQAR
+220 SHRALARLQAQ
-231 ARSHTRGNAAKQ
+231 ARSHTRGNAARQ
-243 IAEELKAVED
+243 IAAEIEAIEEARES
-253 AHECSA
+253 SA
-259 DDIARQVEAIT
+259 ADIAGQVAAIT
-270 AAEFKASSAKKILI
+270 AAEYKASSAKKILI

-387 AAEMGLTA
+387 AIEMGLTT

-420 SRLGDFVEDKHIPKP
+420 SRLGDFVEDKQIPKP

-500 KLRTAVAGLNL
+500 KLRSAVTGLNL

>member
-1 MNIVEAEMMERA
+1 MEDS
-13 LNIEDTE
+13 IEQFDGIS
-20 DAMDDSIDELDD
+20 MDDMD
-32 IAIGE
+32 
-37 VEDEEQPASF
+37 DEEIVSF
-47 SEESSQSQ
+47 ADESSQEQ
-55 VPADSD
+55 TTVETE
-61 RVDEKTDPVSLY
+61 RIDEKTDPVSLY
-73 LRDIGSTPVL
+73 LRDIGSTPLL

-94 MEQGLEEYLDSVIA
+94 MEEGQLEYVNGVIS
-108 SPYAVRQV
+108 SPIALR
-116 LQLAEEIK
+116 
-124 SNVTPLGRVLMAG
+124 RVLELGESVRKDPTLLSDILEAE
-137 DDGEAFDEAV
+137 DGEMVDEEV
-147 ERRRFLKGVTV
+147 ERRRFLKSIT
-158 LRGLVR
+158 GLKATAR
-164 EKKRIQAELG
+164 SMQRIEAELAHKRI
-174 RKKTSQ
+174 SQ
-180 KRRVALEA
+180 KRKSTLEA
-188 DLARKETRIVDTVK
+188 NRAKKREKIVDNIREL
-202 GLRLSKEW
+202 GLSQAW
-210 IDDIGEELKE
+210 IDKIADSLKE
-220 SHRTIVKLQAR
+220 SHRTVVELKHNYRTR
-231 ARSHTRGNAAKQ
+231 ARGAARKQ
-243 IAEELKAVED
+243 IEEEIQRIEIEL
-253 AHECSA
+253 
-259 DDIARQVEAIT
+259 EAS
-270 AAEFKASSAKKILI
+270 AAEIEGFVRAIEAAEAKASSAKKILI

-372 SLHRKLGRD
+372 SLHRKLGRE

-387 AAEMGLTA
+387 ASEMGLTTE
-395 DEIRRLMR
+395 EIRRLMR

-420 SRLGDFVEDKHIPKP
+420 SRLGDFVEDKHIAKP
-435 LEQTIHANLRDKVKR
+435 LDQTIHSNLRDKVKR

-500 KLRTAVAGLNL
+500 KLRTAAVGLNL
-511 QD
+511 HE

>member
-1 MNIVEAEMMERA
+1 MMERA
-13 LNIEDTE
+13 LNIEDNE

-37 VEDEEQPASF
+37 VDEEEQPANF
-47 SEESSQSQ
+47 SEESSPAQ
-55 VPADSD
+55 VPADND
-61 RVDEKTDPVSLY
+61 RVDDKTDPVSLY
-73 LRDIGSTPVL
+73 LRDIGSTPLL

-94 MEQGLEEYLDSVIA
+94 MEEGQEEYIASVIA
-108 SPYAVRQV
+108 APYTVRRV
-116 LQLAEEIK
+116 LALAEEVKRNEI
-124 SNVTPLGRVLMAG
+124 PLSRVLVAG
-137 DDGEAFDEAV
+137 DDGEAFDETA

-164 EKKRIQAELG
+164 ERERMQAEMA
-174 RKKTSQ
+174 RKRTSQ
-180 KRRVALEA
+180 KRRAALTV
-188 DLARKETRIVDTVK
+188 DLDKKRVRIIDTVK
-202 GLRLSKEW
+202 GLHLSKEW
-210 IDDIGEELKE
+210 IDDIGVCLKE
-220 SHRTIVKLQAR
+220 SHETLVELARQAN
-231 ARSHTRGNAAKQ
+231 AHARGNAAKR
-243 IAEELKAVED
+243 IAADIEAVE
-253 AHECSA
+253 ASLGSA
-259 DDIARQVEAIT
+259 AADIASQVQAIT
-270 AAEFKASSAKKILI
+270 AAEYKAASAKKILI

-372 SLHRKLGRD
+372 SLHRKLGRE

-387 AAEMGLTA
+387 ATEMGLTA

-420 SRLGDFVEDKHIPKP
+420 SRLGDFVEDKHVPKP
-435 LEQTIHANLRDKVKR
+435 LEETIHANLRDKVKKA
-450 VLATL
+450 LATL

-462 LRFRFGIGEVRD
+462 LRYRFGIGEVRD

-500 KLRTAVAGLNL
+500 KLRTTVAGFNL

>member
-1 MNIVEAEMMERA
+1 MMERA

-20 DAMDDSIDELDD
+20 DAMEDSIELDD
-32 IAIGE
+32 ISIGE
-37 VEDEEQPASF
+37 VEEEERTATF
-47 SEESSQSQ
+47 SEEAPQSQ
-55 VPADSD
+55 APVDND

-73 LRDIGSTPVL
+73 LRDIGSTPLL

-94 MEQGLEEYLDSVIA
+94 MEQGQEEYIASVIA
-108 SPYAVRQV
+108 SPYTVRRV
-116 LQLAEEIK
+116 LALAEEIK
-124 SNVTPLGRVLMAG
+124 RNETKLERVLMVD
-137 DDGEAFDEAV
+137 DDGEGFDETT
-147 ERRRFLKGVTV
+147 ERRRFLKGITV

-164 EKKRIQAELG
+164 DQQRMQAEIA
-174 RKKTSQ
+174 RKRTSQ
-180 KRRVALEA
+180 KRRAILET
-188 DLARKETRIVDTVK
+188 DLGKKETRITDTVK

-210 IDDIGEELKE
+210 IDEVGETLKE
-220 SHRTIVKLQAR
+220 SHRAIVELQGEAR
-231 ARSHTRGNAAKQ
+231 THTRGNAAKR
-243 IAEELKAVED
+243 IAEQIQAVEG
-253 AHECSA
+253 ALESSA
-259 DDIARQVEAIT
+259 ADIARQVEAIA
-270 AAEFKASSAKKILI
+270 AAEYKASSAKKVLI

-372 SLHRKLGRD
+372 SLHRKLGRE

-387 AAEMGLTA
+387 ATEMGLTT

-420 SRLGDFVEDKHIPKP
+420 SRLGDFVEDKHIARP
-435 LEQTIHANLRDKVKR
+435 LDQTIHANLRDKVKR

>member
-1 MNIVEAEMMERA
+1 MMERA

-20 DAMDDSIDELDD
+20 DAMDESIDEIDD

-37 VEDEEQPASF
+37 VEEEEQAATF
-47 SEESSQSQ
+47 SEESPPSQ
-55 VPADSD
+55 VPVESE

-73 LRDIGSTPVL
+73 LRDIGSTPLL

-94 MEQGLEEYLDSVIA
+94 MEQGQEEYIDSIIA
-108 SPYAVRQV
+108 SPFTVRQV
-116 LQLAEEIK
+116 LDLAEEIK
-124 SNVTPLGRVLMAG
+124 RNETPLDRVLMAG
-137 DDGEAFDEAV
+137 DDREGFDEAI

-158 LRGLVR
+158 LRGLVK
-164 EKKRIQAELG
+164 EQTRIESESA

-180 KRRVALEA
+180 KRRVTLEA
-188 DLARKETRIVDTVK
+188 DLAKKQTRIIDAVK
-202 GLRLSKEW
+202 ALHLSKEW
-210 IDDIGEELKE
+210 IDDIGENLKE
-220 SHRTIVKLQAR
+220 SHRAIIKLQAQAR
-231 ARSHTRGNAAKQ
+231 AHTRGNLAKQ
-243 IAEELKAVED
+243 IAAEIEAIEE
-253 AHECSA
+253 AHESSA
-259 DDIARQVEAIT
+259 ADIARQVEGIT

-387 AAEMGLTA
+387 AAEMGLTT

-420 SRLGDFVEDKHIPKP
+420 SRLGDFVEDKHIAKP